1 VQELDLKLREKEDEV
16 IKLLRMDHDKTQEIQ
31 NLFEEIEEYKR
42 INANLE
48 SDLNQIKE
56 VAYTTI
62 MDKDTTISEL
72 QERLDEYQDTDGISN
87 LKAVIVE
94 LEEKYRFLEE
104 RNEESR
110 LQSISAIEEKDEEI
124 N

>member
-1 VQELDLKLREKEDEV
+1 MKLREKEDEV

-31 NLFEEIEEYKR
+31 TLLEEIEEYKR

-48 SDLNQIKE
+48 NDLNQIKE
-56 VAYTTI
+56 VAYSTI

-94 LEEKYRFLEE
+94 L
-104 RNEESR
+104 
-110 LQSISAIEEKDEEI
+110 
-124 N
+124 